1 MKNFLRLQPLGDYD
15 DGAFGEKLA
24 QRCGEERLRGGGRA
38 AQGQSTSRLHAPA
51 QVLHG
56 GSVQCRIEPALSLVR
71 RGRGN
76 VCCHAPGKL
85 SAAHGNVKEPL
96 GGDEAPLTVSLP
108 VTSVIS

>member
-1 MKNFLRLQPLGDYD
+1 MKNFLRLQSLSDHED
-15 DGAFGEKLA
+15 RAFGEKLA
-24 QRCGEERLRGGGRA
+24 QRCGEERLRWSGRA
-38 AQGQSTSRLHAPA
+38 AQGQSASRLHAPA

-76 VCCHAPGKL
+76 VGCHAPSKL
-85 SAAHGNVKEPL
+85 SATHGNVKEPV